1 MPLKALIKNKSG
13 TMTDLLR
20 IFLPLECP
28 VCGGEPFDGS
38 PNMLCAQCFQ
48 ELQFLRPP
56 FCPLC
61 GGELHGFLDVCESCL
76 VNGKRPWKGAVSAFR
91 MDGLI
96 KELLHRCK
104 YQKQADIGVV
114 VGKLCLM
121 AIADRMPQVDCIV
134 PVPLHWT
141 RYLTRG
147 FNQTEIYAKVL
158 SEGTGIPLCH
168 ALRRQKYTKQQAK
181 LDRNE
186 RNSNLSGA
194 FSVFDSTILK
204 KRAILLVDDVMTTG
218 ATLSA
223 AARTIK
229 KAGAAEVYVFT
240 VARRQRN

>member
-1 MPLKALIKNKSG
+1 MPLKAEFLKKSG
-13 TMTDLLR
+13 KVADLLR

-28 VCGGEPFDGS
+28 VCGGVPFDGS
-38 PNMLCAQCFQ
+38 PNMLCAECFQ
-48 ELQFLRPP
+48 QLQFLKAP

-61 GGELHGFLDVCESCL
+61 GGELRGFLDVCEYCL
-76 VNGKRPWKGAVSAFR
+76 VNGKRPWNGAVSAFR
-91 MDGLI
+91 MDGMM

-121 AIADRMPQVDCIV
+121 AMADRMPQVDYIV

-141 RYLTRG
+141 RYLIRG
-147 FNQTEIYAKVL
+147 FNQSEIYAKVL

-181 LDRNE
+181 LDRDE
-186 RNSNLSGA
+186 RKSNLSGA
-194 FSVFDSTILK
+194 FSIFDSTILK
-204 KRAILLVDDVMTTG
+204 RRAILLVDDVMTTG

-223 AARTIK
+223 AARTVK
-229 KAGAAEVYVFT
+229 KAGASEVYVFT

>member
-13 TMTDLLR
+13 KMTDLLR

-48 ELQFLRPP
+48 ELQFLRTP

-104 YQKQADIGVV
+104 YQKQ
-114 VGKLCLM
+114 K
-121 AIADRMPQVDCIV
+121 R
-134 PVPLHWT
+134 
-141 RYLTRG
+141 
-147 FNQTEIYAKVL
+147 
-158 SEGTGIPLCH
+158 
-168 ALRRQKYTKQQAK
+168 
-181 LDRNE
+181 
-186 RNSNLSGA
+186 SG
-194 FSVFDSTILK
+194 SIL
-204 KRAILLVDDVMTTG
+204 
-218 ATLSA
+218 
-223 AARTIK
+223 
-229 KAGAAEVYVFT
+229 
-240 VARRQRN
+240 